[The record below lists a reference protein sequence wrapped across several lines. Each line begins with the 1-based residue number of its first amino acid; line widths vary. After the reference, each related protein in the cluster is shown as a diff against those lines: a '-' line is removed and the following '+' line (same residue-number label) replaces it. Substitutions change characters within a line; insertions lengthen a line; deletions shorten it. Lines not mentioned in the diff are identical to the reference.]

1 MAIPTVCSS
10 PNCSPTLPTIS
21 LPSLKTLHHQSL
33 PSPTSKF
40 GLTLLSDDALAI
52 AAPAENA
59 ALEAA
64 IDAAMESA
72 GREEAGYELKRN
84 GLDLRRKRRRK
95 RRRGLDLDTVE
106 REVPLIM
113 ASVMRSGH
121 LTRKQEAHLCM
132 CLKQGAR
139 LEAARRRI
147 AAVLEHEP
155 SLEQLAT
162 ATGIKRKS
170 IHNIMRNSRESQR
183 RLIHSYQGLI
193 FSIAS
198 ASAYQDKGLSLQDL
212 VQQGNIGLL
221 RGAERFDPDRGCKL
235 STYAY
240 WWIRQAITTAIANT
254 RPIRLPG
261 KVRKLLTKIIEA
273 NETLTRRLLRTPSH
287 DEIAQLLDVP
297 VFTVQFVWAK
307 TRPPSSLDHVIVT
320 ERGHVKLQ
328 DIIAD
333 PNDVTPE
340 QIVRKQHVKEE
351 LERLLDTLSKR
362 ESRILRLRYGL
373 DDLAPKSCDEIGCIL
388 NLSRERIRQISIEA
402 LTKLQNSSLVDNLK
416 MLYIV

>member
-10 PNCSPTLPTIS
+10 SPNCSPTIP

-40 GLTLLSDDALAI
+40 GLSNDALTI
-52 AAPAENA
+52 AAPAETVALANA

-64 IDAAMESA
+64 IDAAMES
-72 GREEAGYELKRN
+72 EEVGYELKRH
-84 GLDLRRKRRRK
+84 GLDSRRKRRRK

-106 REVPLIM
+106 QEVPLIM
-113 ASVMRSGH
+113 ASSGH
-121 LTRKQEAHLCM
+121 LTRKQEAHFCM
-132 CLKQGAR
+132 CLKEGAR
-139 LEAARRRI
+139 LEAQRRRM
-147 AAVLEHEP
+147 AAALQHEP

-162 ATGIKRKS
+162 AMGIKRKS
-170 IHNIMRNSRESQR
+170 ILNILRNSRESQK
-183 RLIHSYQGLI
+183 RLIHAYQGLI

-198 ASAYQDKGLSLQDL
+198 GYQDKGLSLQDL
-212 VQQGNIGLL
+212 VQEGNIGLL
-221 RGAERFDPDRGCKL
+221 RGAERFDPNRGCKL

-240 WWIRQAITTAIANT
+240 WWIRQAITRAIANT

-261 KVRKLLTKIIEA
+261 KVRNLLAKIIEA
-273 NETLTRRLLRTPSH
+273 NETLSRRLLRAPSH
-287 DEIAQLLDVP
+287 DEIAQFLDVP
-297 VFTVQFVWAK
+297 VCTVKFVWAK
-307 TRPPSSLDHVIVT
+307 TRPPSSLDYVIVT

-333 PNDVTPE
+333 PNEVTPE
-340 QIVRKQHVKEE
+340 QIVRKQHVREE

-362 ESRILRLRYGL
+362 ESHILRLRYGL
-373 DDLAPKSCDEIGCIL
+373 DGLAPKSCDEIGCIL

-402 LTKLQNSSLVDNLK
+402 LTKLQHSSLVDNLK